1 MTVMPMDGKSRIAP
15 CLMAFAMAS
24 VLSVMVVHPASARA
38 PSAIVYGADEDF
50 PPFEWV
56 APDGTL
62 QGFNI
67 DLMRG
72 ISSITGMTIQFVP
85 GPWSEI
91 RQKQWEGSI
100 DVISMFKSQDREAA
114 LAFSDPL
121 TVGYDTIWIRK
132 GEDDVKN
139 LDQLA
144 GKGVLVQQTGF
155 AAEFLSGSIP
165 SARLIFVESEP
176 QALVA
181 LENGRGDVAI
191 VSELTARTAIGK
203 LGLKAI
209 RKTGP
214 PILPRH
220 LAFATTFDKT
230 PVLDELN
237 AAMAMMRADG
247 RYSELEAAWL
257 EAPAISGPV
266 QEFLKKYGRLTL
278 LIILGLVTWLAAW
291 TIILRRRVA
300 ARTKALQGELQERRR
315 AEEEL
320 RRSQEVFDVLFNFNP
335 VMMSLSSLNEGR
347 YLEVNPAAVKLLG
360 FSRLEMIGR
369 TSSELNLWVDPGD
382 RTKIVRQVLEN
393 GHCRNYPLSIRER
406 AGRHIECILN
416 MEKVV
421 IRGEDVVLTTIHD
434 VSNLRSAEREK
445 ARLESQLRQIQKIE
459 MAGRLAGG
467 VAHDFNNQLT
477 IIRGYC
483 DVLSRRLSSA
493 ADISVLEE
501 IRKAV
506 NHSSSLTSSL
516 LAFSRRQVR
525 RLEILDPGTLI
536 REMEQ
541 SLRVSLGENLNLDIA
556 ISDTVDRI
564 EMDRGQFVEVIYNIV
579 ANARDAMG
587 TGGTLAISVNGMSVN
602 DSLNVGGVPVACGD
616 YVVITLADDGIG
628 MSDDTMK
635 LLFEPF
641 FTTKEVGKGIG
652 LGLSTVYGI
661 IKQNSGYIDITSTVG
676 QGTTVTLFI
685 PALSRTDGAA
695 GIAPKDGTASG
706 GNETVLLAEDEK
718 GLFMLLSDVLKDAGY
733 RVMAAD
739 RPLRALELAQE
750 TRPDI
755 LVTDVVMPEMSGKE
769 LAARIKQIHPNLKVL
784 YMSGYPRDTISAH
797 GILSSDVDLLN
808 KPFSLEEFQRTVR
821 QVLDS

>member
-1 MTVMPMDGKSRIAP
+1 MTAMPMDGNSRIAHF
-15 CLMAFAMAS
+15 LVAFAIAS
-24 VLSVMVVHPASARA
+24 VLGSQAAFSRTPAT
-38 PSAIVYGADEDF
+38 IIYGADEDF

-72 ISSITGMTIQFVP
+72 ISSVTGMTIQFVH

-121 TVGYDTIWIRK
+121 TIGYDTIWIRK
-132 GEDDVKN
+132 GESDVKN
-139 LDQLA
+139 IDELA
-144 GKGVLVQQTGF
+144 GKRVLVQQTGF
-155 AAEFLSGSIP
+155 AAEFLSSYIP

-181 LENGRGDVAI
+181 LESGRGDVAI
-191 VSELTARTAIGK
+191 ISELTARTAISR
-203 LGLKAI
+203 LDLKAI

-214 PILPRH
+214 PILPRP
-220 LAFATTFDKT
+220 LALATTFDKA

-247 RYSELEAAWL
+247 RYFELESAWL
-257 EAPAISGPV
+257 EAPVLYNPI
-266 QEFLKKYGRLTL
+266 QEFIRNYGRLTL
-278 LIILGLVTWLAAW
+278 FVILGLVTWLVAW
-291 TIILRRRVA
+291 TIILKRRVA
-300 ARTKALQGELQERRR
+300 SRTKALQGELHERRR

-335 VMMSLSSLNEGR
+335 IMMSLSSLKEGR

-360 FSRLEMIGR
+360 FSRQEMIGR
-369 TSSELNLWVDPGD
+369 TSSELNFWIDPND
-382 RTKIVRQVLEN
+382 RPTIVRQVMEN
-393 GHCRNYPLSIRER
+393 GYCRNYPLSIRER
-406 AGRHIECILN
+406 TGRHIECILN
-416 MEKVV
+416 MEKVI
-421 IRGEDVVLTTIHD
+421 IRGEEVVLTTIHD

-483 DVLSRRLSSA
+483 DLLSRRLSSA
-493 ADISVLEE
+493 QDIGVIEE

-525 RLEILDPGTLI
+525 RLEILDPGALI

-541 SLRVSLGENLNLDIA
+541 SLRVSLGENLNLEIVVKDM
-556 ISDTVDRI
+556 VDQI

-587 TGGTLAISVNGMSVN
+587 TGGTLEINVSDVAVTDVRY
-602 DSLNVGGVPVACGD
+602 VGGVLVVPGN
-616 YVVITLADDGIG
+616 YVVITLADDGTG
-628 MSDDTMK
+628 MSEDTMR

-661 IKQNSGYIDITSTVG
+661 IKQNSGYIDITSSIG
-676 QGTTVTLFI
+676 LGTTVTLYI
-685 PALSRTDGAA
+685 PALSRSDGAV
-695 GIAPKDGTASG
+695 GVLQKDPAASG
-706 GNETVLLAEDEK
+706 GSETVLLAEDEK
-718 GLFMLLSDVLKDAGY
+718 GLFMLLSDVLSDAGY
-733 RVMAAD
+733 RVLAAD
-739 RPLRALELAQE
+739 RPLKAIELAAE
-750 TRPDI
+750 SRPDI

-769 LAARIKQIHPNLKVL
+769 LAARIKLIHPDMKVL